1 MLEDKNAV
9 LLIIASVS
17 LLTSLLTVFLSK
29 IFDYFFAKQQFN
41 QNLKEKFFERKL
53 QVAEANVKSHSLA
66 AIALE
71 AAAQRFLVAPK
82 IQSDEIRNIVGSF
95 KNEVLIDDRNE
106 KDLLEIGDLLK
117 LFFEID
123 IDKFKLEEDYKNIII
138 KYDKVVSSDHT
149 VPNSSVNVFEEL
161 IQLLRQTKHK
171 HYTIIDLIQKSFTKY
186 KA

>member
-1 MLEDKNAV
+1 M

-138 KYDKVVSSDHT
+138 KYDKVVSS
-149 VPNSSVNVFEEL
+149 SSVNVFEEL